1 MKSFKQ
7 SLSIDN
13 GKVVNFRNGNKTIT
27 APSNEYFN
35 IRGWNV
41 RLSAKTISVGCQNFN
56 IQTAKSIA
64 KQFSQP
70 ISKKLYTNGGRTYC
84 NATIVSETPDCFISS
99 SGKNFPKHRYMVKQT
114 YNISI
119 PGIRINN
126 NNTVCINGYD
136 TDLTPEQFGVI
147 VGVIVDCH
155 KYLYL

>member
-1 MKSFKQ
+1 MKSFNQ

-13 GKVVNFRNGNKTIT
+13 GKVVNFRNGNKTVT
-27 APSNEYFN
+27 APKSGYLD
-35 IRGWNV
+35 IRGWRV
-41 RLSAKTISVGCQNFN
+41 RFGAKTIHVGCQQFSTK
-56 IQTAKSIA
+56 TAKA
-64 KQFSQP
+64 MVQQFSQP
-70 ISKKLYTNGGRTYC
+70 VSKKLYTNGGRTYC

-126 NNTVCINGYD
+126 NNTVRINGYD
-136 TDLTPEQFGVI
+136 TNLTPEQFGVI

-155 KYLYL
+155 KYLYS